1 MRDRTTANK
10 VCQGEVVPMKD
21 VRELRAIMDRRK
33 RDTSRNRKEDMT
45 CIAATLSRLL
55 RLEEINPIDSTKTA
69 KLKHN
74 EALQGSHG
82 VCILQQLGDE
92 GARCQRQHI

>member
-1 MRDRTTANK
+1 MRDRTTADK

-74 EALQGSHG
+74 EAWPLASLSDSS
-82 VCILQQLGDE
+82 V
-92 GARCQRQHI
+92 